1 MCRVLTEHGVTIAP
15 RTFHAW
21 VTRAPSKRSRW
32 DATITEVLAGYYE
45 SPTST
50 AARSRSRCTGR

>member
-1 MCRVLTEHGVTIAP
+1 MANVLSEHGVQSVP

-21 VTRAPSKRSRW
+21 AVRAPSKRSLW

-45 SPTST
+45 PHQG
-50 AARSRSRCTGR
+50 GRRNPESSYGP